1 MATPE
6 TLYSSMLRAGKTT
19 YFLDVRKAKNGAKFL
34 SISESRIDG
43 DEKRHRSTVRLF
55 GETMEQFRQA
65 VEEAA
70 GEMGKAE

>member
-1 MATPE
+1 MTTTD

-19 YFLDVRKAKNGAKFL
+19 YFLDVRKAKNGSKFL

-43 DEKRHRSTVRLF
+43 DEKRHRSTVRVF
-55 GETMEQFRQA
+55 GESVQQFRQA

-70 GEMGKAE
+70 GEMGKGE